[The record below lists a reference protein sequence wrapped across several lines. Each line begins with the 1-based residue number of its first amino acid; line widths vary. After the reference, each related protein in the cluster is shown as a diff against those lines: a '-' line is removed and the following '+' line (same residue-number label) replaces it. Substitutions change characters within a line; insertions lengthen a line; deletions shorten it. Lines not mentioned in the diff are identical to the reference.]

1 MLVKLKTLVVENHGY
16 KRQTSSKE
24 VYVNTSHIVSI
35 SDYDAIEEF
44 LLTENLNQA
53 GDKFCLVK
61 ISEGNGTKEY
71 ITFGTSQSLYSKIY
85 ENSQGRKL
93 LND

>member
-1 MLVKLKTLVVENHGY
+1 MLIKLKTLIVENHGY
-16 KRQTSSKE
+16 KRKTTSKD
-24 VYVNTSHIVSI
+24 VYINANHIVSI

-44 LLTENLNQA
+44 LLTENLNKA

-61 ISEGNGTKEY
+61 ILEGSGTKDY
-71 ITFGTSQSLYSKIY
+71 IAFGTSHNLYGQIR
-85 ENSQGRKL
+85 EQSQGKRI

>member
-1 MLVKLKTLVVENHGY
+1 MLIKLKTLVVENHGY
-16 KRQTSSKE
+16 KRQTISKE

-44 LLTENLNQA
+44 LLRENLNQA

-71 ITFGTSQSLYSKIY
+71 ITFGTSHSLYGHIR
-85 ENSQGRKL
+85 ELSQGKRL